1 MAKILYIGRFELP
14 DKEATANRVVGNA
27 KLLRDLGHEVILAGW
42 SDDVPTGASWQ
53 RVECYGFE
61 SYEKHKAKSSYE
73 KYKMFSDATPELEML
88 KRVKPEVLIA
98 YDFPAV
104 ALGKLM
110 KYCKKHG
117 IKCICDVSE
126 WYTNKNKNPLFRVVR
141 AYDSHKRMRVLHK
154 RADGLIVISKYL
166 QDYYSEQKTV
176 LIPPLVDVNDRKWES
191 STAKSNDGVCRLA
204 YVGWPSR
211 SKERLDLV
219 VKAVNLLSS
228 KASVKLDVFGINEKQ
243 FCDMY
248 GFEGSEIGESV
259 EFHGRVSHIEALN
272 AVRSADY
279 SLIIRESS
287 RKNNAGFPSKLVE
300 SISCGTAVLT
310 TDISNVRDYVGNGKN
325 GYIISIDGLETE
337 FETAITKCGD
347 IEVEK
352 IVFDYHNFKKAMTD
366 FLKGYKLN

>member
-42 SDDVPTGASWQ
+42 SDDVPAGASWQ
-53 RVECYGFE
+53 TVECYGFE
-61 SYEKHKAKSSYE
+61 SYEKHKARSSYE
-73 KYKMFSDATPELEML
+73 KYKMFSDATPELELL
-88 KRVKPEVLIA
+88 KKLSPDVLIA

-110 KYCKKHG
+110 KYCKKNN

-126 WYTNKNKNPLFRVVR
+126 WYTNKNKNPLFRIVR

-154 RADGLIVISKYL
+154 KADGLIVISKYL
-166 QDYYSEQKTV
+166 QNYYSEQKTV
-176 LIPPLVDVNDRKWES
+176 LIPPLVDVNDSKWES
-191 STAKSNDGVCRLA
+191 VAVKAEDGVCRLA

-219 VKAVNLLSS
+219 VKAVNALFA
-228 KASVKLDVFGINEKQ
+228 KVPVRLDVFGINENQ
-243 FCDMY
+243 FCEMY
-248 GFEGSEIGESV
+248 GLDSSDVSDSV
-259 EFHGRVSHIEALN
+259 TFHGRVCHLDALK
-272 AVRSADY
+272 AVKAADY

-300 SISCGTAVLT
+300 CISCGTAVLT
-310 TDISNVRDYVGNGKN
+310 TDISNVKDYVGEGRN
-325 GYIISIDGLETE
+325 GYIISIDNLESE
-337 FETAITKCGD
+337 FEKAIAKRESVT
-347 IEVEK
+347 IESNTFDYRNFEEK
-352 IVFDYHNFKKAMTD
+352 IKA
-366 FLKGYKLN
+366 FLRNINI

>member
-42 SDDVPTGASWQ
+42 SDDVPAGASWQ
-53 RVECYGFE
+53 TVECYGFE

-166 QDYYSEQKTV
+166 QNYYSEQKTV
-176 LIPPLVDVNDRKWES
+176 LIPPLVDVCDSKWES
-191 STAKSNDGVCRLA
+191 DIVKANDEICRFA

-219 VKAVNLLSS
+219 VSAVKSLSER
-228 KASVKLDVFGINEKQ
+228 AAVRLDVFGINEKQ
-243 FCDMY
+243 FCEMY
-248 GFEGSEIGESV
+248 GYNSSDIGKSIA
-259 EFHGRVSHIEALN
+259 FHGRVSHQEALR
-272 AVRSADY
+272 AVKNADY

-300 SISCGTAVLT
+300 CISSGTAVLT
-310 TDISNVRDYVGNGKN
+310 TGISNVKDYVGEGRN
-325 GYIISIDGLETE
+325 GYIISIDDLEAGI
-337 FETAITKCGD
+337 ETAITKRECVT
-347 IEVEK
+347 IEK
-352 IVFDYHNFKKAMTD
+352 NTFDYRNFEKKMKA
-366 FLKGYKLN
+366 FFRNINI